1 MNKEGAFLEAK
12 EKKAPFFH
20 ILCLQFKGDT
30 ISCKKRGVYRFLACL
45 QVKIRG
51 DGVDFDKKR
60 G

>member
-1 MNKEGAFLEAK
+1 MEEK